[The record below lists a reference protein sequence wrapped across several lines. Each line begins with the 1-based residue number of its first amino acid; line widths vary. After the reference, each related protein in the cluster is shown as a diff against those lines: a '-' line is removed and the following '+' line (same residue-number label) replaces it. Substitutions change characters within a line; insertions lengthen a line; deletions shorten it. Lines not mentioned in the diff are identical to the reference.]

1 MGKQQSKNARMS
13 AEMKEWELHYSLKS
27 QPVIAVG
34 KKGGADNELLSARGL
49 AIYEPNQ
56 LIYIADFGNWRIQ
69 VVTFEGNFVTNFG
82 KGILR
87 RPYGVA
93 VTEDHVF
100 VTNYYYQLFQFSD
113 FNVARTDATRSG
125 EGLLTHPR
133 GLCIDYNGDVYVAEN
148 INHRVCIY
156 SNELKFINYL
166 GTHQLNYPR
175 DVKVTPNSIVVLD
188 GSPNCVHF
196 FSRNGHLINSCVT
209 QGRAGMVLN
218 PLFFC
223 LDPAGNI
230 LITDYSR
237 QCIKILSPSGEP
249 IHAIRGKGHY
259 LEKVTHPFGICISQF
274 GTILTVC
281 HNCINSIFRRST
293 LTYAPKLQTRFST
306 DEAVDNPTTTKLTD
320 NPGDTTSPRN
330 VDRGLDPKF
339 LVRNLVRNHKGT
351 EITYPTSMVIHIM
364 GRIVGEVRTIELTR
378 GLTSGV
384 YNFFPILTGH
394 SYPDGTIYSQKHRVI
409 VPKSNTTA
417 YTKSLTFQR
426 NHIAQV
432 SGEISY
438 RYYFENSIQMYVP
451 YTEIVVSDV
460 HFSSDGYSSRQYGN
474 SPRFMD
480 HHYTRRRAEDTYVD
494 TIDTQENRE
503 NTHETI

>member
-13 AEMKEWELHYSLKS
+13 GGMKEWELDYSLKS

-156 SNELKFINYL
+156 SNELKYINYL
-166 GTHQLNYPR
+166 GTQQLNYPR

-209 QGRAGMVLN
+209 QWWSHMACM
-218 PLFFC
+218 PYFFS

-230 LITDYSR
+230 LITHHSR
-237 QCIKILSPSGEP
+237 DEIKILSPSGGL
-249 IHAIRGKGHY
+249 IHAISGRRY
-259 LEKVTHPFGICISQF
+259 VTMISADLGIHLVKIQNDLSKLRQAIHH
-274 GTILTVC
+274 GTHT
-281 HNCINSIFRRST
+281 
-293 LTYAPKLQTRFST
+293 
-306 DEAVDNPTTTKLTD
+306 
-320 NPGDTTSPRN
+320 
-330 VDRGLDPKF
+330 
-339 LVRNLVRNHKGT
+339 
-351 EITYPTSMVIHIM
+351 
-364 GRIVGEVRTIELTR
+364 
-378 GLTSGV
+378 
-384 YNFFPILTGH
+384 
-394 SYPDGTIYSQKHRVI
+394 DGTPINIKEIESAVERTQLRVSKVIEKASKDKNTQVTTLPFLRPSRSLSPERIQALLRDTVSQ
-409 VPKSNTTA
+409 PKPRSKTGA
-417 YTKSLTFQR
+417 LSLRAPGRLEPIKSLDSERVFNR
-426 NHIAQV
+426 KIKKFSDKLNPKGNV
-432 SGEISY
+432 SS
-438 RYYFENSIQMYVP
+438 ML
-451 YTEIVVSDV
+451 
-460 HFSSDGYSSRQYGN
+460 
-474 SPRFMD
+474 
-480 HHYTRRRAEDTYVD
+480 
-494 TIDTQENRE
+494 
-503 NTHETI
+503 